1 MSTASP
7 DRKRLGVSILTPEG
21 PVHSGDATM
30 VVAPSVGGE
39 LGILPR
45 HVPLIVA
52 LRPGETRLKL
62 LDDTEMVMATTAG
75 YMSVEDDRVL
85 ILVEQAELASDIDRS
100 EAEEALRRAEED
112 LVAAGDDG
120 PAGEKARAAMRR
132 AQNRLKV
139 VDKAV
144 S

>member
-1 MSTASP
+1 MSTAATEQ
-7 DRKRLGVSILTPEG
+7 KRLGVQILTPEG
-21 PVHSGDATM
+21 AVLDGVAAM
-30 VVAPSVGGE
+30 VIAPSVGGE

-52 LRPGETRLKL
+52 LQAGSTRVKM
-62 LDDTEMVMATTAG
+62 LDESEVVMATTTG

-85 ILVEQAELASDIDRS
+85 IMVEQAELAGDIDRAR
-100 EAEEALRRAEED
+100 AEEAVSRAEAD
-112 LVAAGDDG
+112 ISAAGDDQV
-120 PAGEKARAAMRR
+120 AREAAQAALRR

-139 VDKAV
+139 VDKAA

>member
-1 MSTASP
+1 MSTAATEQ
-7 DRKRLGVSILTPEG
+7 KRLGVQILTPEG
-21 PVHSGDATM
+21 SVLDGVAAM
-30 VVAPSVGGE
+30 VIAPSVGGE

-52 LRPGETRLKL
+52 LQAGSTRVKM
-62 LDDTEMVMATTAG
+62 LDESEVVMATTTG

-85 ILVEQAELASDIDRS
+85 IMVEQAELAGDIDRAR
-100 EAEEALRRAEED
+100 AEEAVSRAEAAI
-112 LVAAGDDG
+112 VSAGDD
-120 PAGEKARAAMRR
+120 PVAREAAQAALRR

-139 VDKAV
+139 VDKAA

>member
-1 MSTASP
+1 MSTAATEQ
-7 DRKRLGVSILTPEG
+7 KRLGVQILTPEG
-21 PVHSGDATM
+21 SVLDGVAAM
-30 VVAPSVGGE
+30 VIAPSVGGE

-52 LRPGETRLKL
+52 LQAGTTRVKM
-62 LDDTEMVMATTAG
+62 LDESEVVMATTTG

-85 ILVEQAELASDIDRS
+85 IMVEQAELAGDIDRAR
-100 EAEEALRRAEED
+100 AEEAVSRAEAD
-112 LVAAGDDG
+112 IAAAGDD
-120 PAGEKARAAMRR
+120 PVAREAAQAALRR

-139 VDKAV
+139 VDKAA

>member
-1 MSTASP
+1 VSTAATEQ
-7 DRKRLGVSILTPEG
+7 KRLGVQILTPEG
-21 PVHSGDATM
+21 SVLDGVAAM
-30 VVAPSVGGE
+30 VIAPSVGGE

-52 LRPGETRLKL
+52 LQAGSTRVKM
-62 LDDTEMVMATTAG
+62 LDESEVVMATTTG

-85 ILVEQAELASDIDRS
+85 IMVEQAELAGDIDRAR
-100 EAEEALRRAEED
+100 AEEAVSRAEAAIA
-112 LVAAGDDG
+112 AAGDDRV
-120 PAGEKARAAMRR
+120 AQEAAQAALRR

-139 VDKAV
+139 VDKAA